1 MNLIRGT
8 GIRGMSGIR
17 PRNGFIV
24 RPLLCVSREDILAWL
39 ADQGYAYMVDST
51 NLSDAYTRN
60 FIRLNVLP
68 LLEEI
73 NPSARNTIA
82 RSAEH
87 LSAAETIYIY
97 VLEQARKEVVV
108 SDDRFSIGALMR
120 FPAPETILY
129 ELLKEYGF
137 TRLVSDDIFAALTK
151 EPGKLFYSSTHRLL
165 KDRDYLWITPLEKK
179 EERTFVLDP
188 EKGINHEP
196 IELSFQKL
204 VITIGFPI
212 EKNKRIAYLDTILN
226 SDEVLV
232 GVFKKELNDIK
243 ERYGD
248 DRLTEICEVEDEI
261 DIEDLIERHTAVITM
276 SSAGYIKRLP
286 SDTYTAQHRG
296 GKGITG
302 MSTRE
307 EDDVSDVVAVD
318 SHSYLMMFTNLG
330 KVQVI
335 KAYQIPE
342 CSRMAKGTNL
352 VNILELSEG
361 EKVTAMLSVSDFEM
375 EEDKEEYLLFVTAN
389 GTVKRTLLSEF
400 AIRRKGGKR
409 ALFLDKGD
417 ELVYVRHTSGKDKI
431 LLATKDGMAVCFD
444 ENDARVMGRTA
455 RGVRGIRL
463 EDGDRVA

>member
-1 MNLIRGT
+1 MIHTIRLYIEKYRLLSEDRPVLVGLS
-8 GIRGMSGIR
+8 GGADSVALLGVLVRLGYPCIALHCNFHLRGEESDRDEAFACEFAESLEVPFHKIDFDTISYAGERHLSIEMAARELRYAWFEEMRERLGGQAMSGIR

-108 SDDRFSIGALMR
+108 SDDRLSIGALMR

-165 KDRDYLWITPLEKK
+165 KDRDYLWITSLEKK
-179 EERTFVLDP
+179 EKRTFVLDP

-204 VITIGFPI
+204 VITIDFPI
-212 EKNKRIAYLDTILN
+212 EKNKRIAYLDYDKLDFPLTLRTWKEGDWFIPFGMKGRKKL
-226 SDEVLV
+226 SDYFSDHKFSRIE
-232 GVFKKELNDIK
+232 K
-243 ERYGD
+243 ERTWLLCSGD
-248 DRLTEICEVEDEI
+248 AIVWVVGERTDNRFRIDESTKRV
-261 DIEDLIERHTAVITM
+261 LIVN
-276 SSAGYIKRLP
+276 
-286 SDTYTAQHRG
+286 
-296 GKGITG
+296 
-302 MSTRE
+302 
-307 EDDVSDVVAVD
+307 
-318 SHSYLMMFTNLG
+318 FLG
-330 KVQVI
+330 
-335 KAYQIPE
+335 
-342 CSRMAKGTNL
+342 
-352 VNILELSEG
+352 
-361 EKVTAMLSVSDFEM
+361 
-375 EEDKEEYLLFVTAN
+375 
-389 GTVKRTLLSEF
+389 
-400 AIRRKGGKR
+400 
-409 ALFLDKGD
+409 
-417 ELVYVRHTSGKDKI
+417 
-431 LLATKDGMAVCFD
+431 
-444 ENDARVMGRTA
+444 
-455 RGVRGIRL
+455 
-463 EDGDRVA
+463 